1 MSAFDPARLADFRK
15 RAGLSQR
22 ALARKAGVAQ
32 SVIAGLERGKYP
44 PSETSLGKLANALG
58 VSPSELATISVN

>member
-32 SVIAGLERGKYP
+32 SVIAGLERGKHT

-58 VSPSELATISVN
+58 ISPSDLSPINPN